1 MREVGDMRSEK
12 QWEIEQFLYRE
23 VRLLDERKFDEW
35 LNLLSED
42 IRYWIPV
49 RETRYGGGVCGEGE
63 LAYVDGD
70 KKMLE
75 LRVKRLGTGL
85 AWAEEP
91 PSRTRHFVMNVEVVR
106 DEGDE
111 VEVHSNVLVFQS
123 RYATYEQFYV
133 GKREDRLRREDG
145 QWKLAYRKIILDQ
158 ALLPRTLSIIL

>member
-1 MREVGDMRSEK
+1 V
-12 QWEIEQFLYRE
+12 
-23 VRLLDERKFDEW
+23 
-35 LNLLSED
+35 
-42 IRYWIPV
+42 
-49 RETRYGGGVCGEGE
+49 
-63 LAYVDGD
+63 
-70 KKMLE
+70 LE

-91 PSRTRHFVMNVEVVR
+91 PSRTRHFVMNVEIVR

-158 ALLPRTLSIIL
+158 ALLPRTLSIVL